1 MVLEAEV
8 LAVVVPAEGGSEMRN
23 LNKMQ
28 HLISRRSLLLLI
40 VTPILWSLF
49 IFNSCTPAGNHRAD
63 LKKYFDEYEV
73 EGCFELFDLKKS
85 QFTDYN
91 PDRCSQRFTPA
102 STFKI
107 FNSLVALQTGAV
119 PDENEVMK
127 WDSVMRRQPWNHDQ
141 DMKEAFKNSTV
152 WYYQELARRIGADKM
167 QQYLNLLHY
176 GNANME
182 GTIDSFWLTGG
193 LRISCD
199 EQIEFLK
206 DFYLNT
212 YHFSPEVVATVKR
225 IMIQEDTLGY
235 RLSGKTGW
243 GMINAAEAG
252 GIELN
257 IGWFVGY
264 VEKGDEVYFFATNIS
279 TAEPAPEN
287 FGEARKKITVK
298 ILRELGILPGN

>member
-1 MVLEAEV
+1 
-8 LAVVVPAEGGSEMRN
+8 
-23 LNKMQ
+23 MQ
-28 HLISRRSLLLLI
+28 YPDSRLPYLLLLS
-40 VTPILWSLF
+40 TILQGILLTF
-49 IFNSCTPAGNHRAD
+49 YSCTPTGNHRAD

-73 EGCFELFDLKKS
+73 EGCFLLFDLKHS

-119 PDENEVMK
+119 PDENQVMK
-127 WDSVMRRQPWNHDQ
+127 WDSVMRREPWNHDQ
-141 DMKEAFKNSTV
+141 DMKEAIKNSTV

-176 GNANME
+176 GNAKME
-182 GTIDSFWLTGG
+182 GAIDSFWLTGG

-225 IMIQEDTLGY
+225 ILILEDTPGY

-243 GMINAAEAG
+243 GMINAAQAG
-252 GIELN
+252 GKELN
-257 IGWFVGY
+257 LGWFVGY
-264 VEKGDEVYFFATNIS
+264 VEKRNDVYFFATNIS
-279 TAEPAPEN
+279 VPEPAAAN
-287 FGEARKKITVK
+287 FGEARKEITFK
-298 ILRELGILPGN
+298 ILKELGILPPDK